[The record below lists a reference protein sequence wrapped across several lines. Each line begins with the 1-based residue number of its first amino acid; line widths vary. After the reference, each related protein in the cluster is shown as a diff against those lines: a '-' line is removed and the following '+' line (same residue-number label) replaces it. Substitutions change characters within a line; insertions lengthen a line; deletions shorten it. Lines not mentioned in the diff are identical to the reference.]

1 MSVSSGVPPGHY
13 ELEPKNFATKVK
25 SQKDGTFV
33 TWDLKEVVP
42 DLFSGSDKISKTL
55 HKIWRKV
62 LDHVVKDAEGG
73 FYSYEDGT
81 VIKVYFEKANKAL
94 SKAKIDV
101 ASREVQKIVKA
112 KIDVDGDGAEVS
124 IEDGEPTGPK
134 KVGGDAALS
143 AVIAE
148 GLKDNATLKEFN
160 FWGDRIIRDLQTGN
174 VKNKMPEEAMKNAQ
188 KVKTAYFPLWNAA
201 AQAVSGNC
209 VAVAKVDGL
218 TGEVLTFRKDLGLL
232 VRTCLEI
239 QRLLSDNIKTLVI
252 LPVHAGIFSEKTAFE
267 LYCGLLANL
276 HSSVYDLLVFEIK
289 DIPSDGL
296 GPKEKRGI
304 EELSKYSRALT
315 VNGGIYAQPDYSAV
329 GFQPHAYGF
338 DLSEFTVP
346 EDEVLVRIGK
356 YGANYKKKGIKCF
369 IKGIESAEAARRAEE
384 AGFLYIAG
392 SAIAKPLPK
401 CIGVKKIT
409 LDQLLKMQV

>member
-1 MSVSSGVPPGHY
+1 MSANSGVPPGHY

-25 SQKDGTFV
+25 AQKDGTFV

-42 DLFSGSDKISKTL
+42 DLFAGSDKISKTL

-101 ASREVQKIVKA
+101 ATREVQKIVKA
-112 KIDVDGDGAEVS
+112 KMEGGEGAE
-124 IEDGEPTGPK
+124 DGPISDEPTGPK

-148 GLKDNATLKEFN
+148 GLKDNATLKELN
-160 FWGDRIIRDLQTGN
+160 FWGDRIIRDLQTGK
-174 VKNKMPEEAMKNAQ
+174 VKGKIPEEAMKNAQ
-188 KVKTAYFPLWNAA
+188 KVKAAYYPLWNAA
-201 AQAVSGNC
+201 AQAVAGNC
-209 VAVAKVDGL
+209 AAIAGVAGL
-218 TGEVLTFRKDLGLL
+218 TGEVLTIRKDLGLL
-232 VRTCLEI
+232 VWTCLEI
-239 QRLLSDNIKTLVI
+239 QRLLEAKVQTLVI
-252 LPVHAGIFSEKTAFE
+252 LPVSANIFNEKTAFE
-267 LYCGLLANL
+267 LYCGILNNMD
-276 HSSVYDLLVFEIK
+276 SSIYNLLVFEIK
-289 DIPSDGL
+289 DMPSDGP

-304 EELSKYSRALT
+304 EMLSKYSRAIT
-315 VNGGIYAQPDYSAV
+315 INAGIYAQPDYTPL

-346 EDEVLVRIGK
+346 ADEILVRIGK
-356 YGANYKKKGIKCF
+356 YGATYKKKKLKTF
-369 IKGIESAEAARRAEE
+369 IKGIETAEAAKRAEE
-384 AGFLYIAG
+384 AGFLYICG
-392 SAIAKPLPK
+392 PAIAKPLPK

-409 LDQLLKMQV
+409 LDQLLKAQV